1 MITRYLRA
9 DQMVVAGSTA
19 ATQNN
24 WRRVRAIR
32 IGMIMRGPAGSAIDR
47 ATQTLYP
54 LGIKLFSAADSF
66 SEFVAPADGRLRQ
79 EVTFTVHMRNY
90 LGQGV

>member
-1 MITRYLRA
+1 
-9 DQMVVAGSTA
+9 MVVAGDAA

-24 WRRVRAIR
+24 WRRVRAVR
-32 IGMIMRGPAGSAIDR
+32 IGMIMRGPEGSAIDR
-47 ATQTLYP
+47 AAQTLYP
-54 LGIKLFSAADSF
+54 LGIKLVSGDDSF
-66 SEFVAPADGRLRQ
+66 STFVAPADGRLRQ